1 MPIPPK
7 RWRGSSGCCAGRLSS
22 CGRLPTP
29 RVSSRLDRCWGWAST
44 WPGTKWAVSCRR
56 DFNRRVS
63 AGRGGTG
70 RSASLRRAVTFGEQL
85 GQVLL
90 VSEGD
95 PAAGG
100 VLVMIDEDWIER
112 QLTMAPE
119 LGRARRKN
127 LSRLLA
133 TVERST
139 QVETSSVPSLVL
151 VEPSLLQEPQTEW
164 RAAG

>member
-1 MPIPPK
+1 MLSWHSDGSYQCPHAVAAA
-7 RWRGSSGCCAGRLSS
+7 RARFTGTNRGSGDGGR
-22 CGRLPTP
+22 
-29 RVSSRLDRCWGWAST
+29 RCRTQAY
-44 WPGTKWAVSCRR
+44 
-56 DFNRRVS
+56 
-63 AGRGGTG
+63 
-70 RSASLRRAVTFGEQL
+70 

-90 VSEGD
+90 ASEGD

-119 LGRARRKN
+119 LSRARRKN

-139 QVETSSVPSLVL
+139 QGETSSVPSLVL
-151 VEPSLLQEPQTEW
+151 LEPSPLQEPQTEW